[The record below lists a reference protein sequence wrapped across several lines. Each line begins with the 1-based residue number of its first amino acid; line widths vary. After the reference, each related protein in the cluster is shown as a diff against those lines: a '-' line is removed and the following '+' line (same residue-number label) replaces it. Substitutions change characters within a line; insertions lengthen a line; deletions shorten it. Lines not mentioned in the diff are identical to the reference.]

1 MRLASLPDVSVA
13 DTLEK
18 RFSGAVSQAPDLLQK
33 AREKMTRNQK
43 KARNRAIA
51 ARIAFCASVAL
62 ALGVALIRAR

>member
-18 RFSGAVSQAPDLLQK
+18 GFPAPFLK
-33 AREKMTRNQK
+33 PRICFRKRGRKMTRNQK
-43 KARNRAIA
+43 KARNREIA